1 MVVTSLRDGFPR
13 RLVGT
18 LTCGQFAPFSFWDVG
33 GMHTFIHIYL
43 FVCLFIY
50 LLTLANDDDN
60 NKVSSELSL

>member
-1 MVVTSLRDGFPR
+1 
-13 RLVGT
+13 
-18 LTCGQFAPFSFWDVG
+18 
-33 GMHTFIHIYL
+33 MHTFIHIYL